1 MRLAGKVALVTG
13 AQQGI
18 GKAIAL
24 AYGREGASVV
34 LNYLDNQAA
43 AEESAAQSRALG
55 QRAVTVAG
63 DVSQGLDVRRMI
75 EAGVALGGLDIVVNN
90 AGIFPRV
97 EFLDMTEAQWDEV
110 LNVNLK
116 GTFLCT
122 QAAAQQMVQRG
133 QGGAVLNLASGAAF
147 RSSPR
152 GVHYVSSKAGIVGL
166 TRAAALELAPY
177 RVRVNAIAPGITDT
191 AQPRYG
197 MSEAELQAAG
207 RQVPLG
213 RMGTPED
220 VADLALFLASDEPR
234 HITGHTLPVNGGQS
248 LYQLR
253 VLCLRRTH
261 NMEATRSI
269 RLTVNG
275 TVYERTVAVRMT
287 LADFLRDELN
297 LTGTHLGCEHGVCGA
312 CTILYNGAAA
322 RSCLMLAVQ
331 ADGAELMTVEC
342 LAPGATLHPL
352 QQAFTE
358 HHALQS
364 GFCPPGFLMTAYAF
378 LQETPHPSADEV
390 REAIAGNICRCTGYA
405 PIVQAIVSA
414 SRA

>member
-34 LNYLDNQAA
+34 INYLDNSAA
-43 AEESAAQSRALG
+43 AEESASQIHALG

-63 DVSQGLDVRRMI
+63 DVAYAADVHRMM
-75 EAGVALGGLDIVVNN
+75 EAGAALGGIDILVNN

-110 LNVNLK
+110 LGVNLK

-133 QGGAVLNLASGAAF
+133 RGGVVINLASSAAF

-166 TRAAALELAPY
+166 TRAAALELAPH
-177 RVRVNAIAPGITDT
+177 RVRVNAIAPGTTDT

-197 MSEAELQAAG
+197 MSEDELQAAG

-213 RMGTPED
+213 RMATPED
-220 VADLALFLASDEPR
+220 VADLAVFLASDESR
-234 HITGHTLPVNGGQS
+234 HITGQTLHVNGGQY
-248 LYQLR
+248 LY
-253 VLCLRRTH
+253 
-261 NMEATRSI
+261 
-269 RLTVNG
+269 
-275 TVYERTVAVRMT
+275 
-287 LADFLRDELN
+287 
-297 LTGTHLGCEHGVCGA
+297 
-312 CTILYNGAAA
+312 
-322 RSCLMLAVQ
+322 
-331 ADGAELMTVEC
+331 
-342 LAPGATLHPL
+342 
-352 QQAFTE
+352 
-358 HHALQS
+358 
-364 GFCPPGFLMTAYAF
+364 
-378 LQETPHPSADEV
+378 
-390 REAIAGNICRCTGYA
+390 
-405 PIVQAIVSA
+405 
-414 SRA
+414 